1 MIQVKAPAP
10 FAHLPRPFLFLA
22 GSIEMDRAER
32 WQDRFAA
39 ALGGVDVTI
48 LNPRRDNWDASWTCE
63 IEDAQ
68 FREQVE
74 WELDALDAADVI
86 AMYFAPDTRAPIT
99 LLELGLYA
107 KSGKAIVSCPAGFW
121 RKGNVDVVCARYGV
135 HMQPDLESLIR
146 AARIQLERE

>member
-32 WQDRFAA
+32 WQDHVVA
-39 ALGGVDVTI
+39 ALAGSDVTI
-48 LNPRRDNWDASWTCE
+48 LNPRRDAWDASWRCE
-63 IEDAQ
+63 IDEPQ

-74 WELDALDAADVI
+74 WELEALEAADVVLV
-86 AMYFAPDTRAPIT
+86 YFAPDTRAPIA
-99 LLELGLYA
+99 LLELGLHA
-107 KSGKAIVSCPAGFW
+107 RAGKAIVCCPAGFW

-135 HMQPDLESLIR
+135 QTEPDLSSLVG
-146 AARIQLERE
+146 AARIRLQHV